1 MTVETRFSA
10 IECSRCGLRFGLPA
24 RYEDNRREDHR
35 EFWCPNGHSQ
45 YYPGETEAEKL
56 RRELDTAKHNLAA
69 WRESYAR
76 EAKSHS
82 ATKGQVTRLKN
93 RVHAGVCIECHRH
106 FANVERHMASK
117 HPTETAV

>member
-1 MTVETRFSA
+1 MTVETQFST
-10 IECSRCGLRFGLPA
+10 IECSMCGLRFGLPA
-24 RYEDNRREDHR
+24 RYEDRRREDHR

-82 ATKGQVTRLKN
+82 ATKAQVTRLKN